1 MSTSS
6 DISTTTAATV
16 AAEAEVATATT
27 LAAVVSSSVAAV
39 VTNITGNMSGQ
50 QQQPIEIPDTN
61 TSDHTYRNSTF
72 VQTVAG
78 EGIAGSAAN
87 RLIGEVVQSR
97 RRPLLG
103 PSPG

>member
-6 DISTTTAATV
+6 DISTTTATTV

-27 LAAVVSSSVAAV
+27 LPAVVSSSVAAV
-39 VTNITGNMSGQ
+39 VTNITGSMSGQ
-50 QQQPIEIPDTN
+50 QEPIEIPDTN

-78 EGIAGSAAN
+78 EGIAGSA
-87 RLIGEVVQSR
+87 
-97 RRPLLG
+97 
-103 PSPG
+103 

>member
-27 LAAVVSSSVAAV
+27 LPAVVSSSVAAV
-39 VTNITGNMSGQ
+39 VTNITGNLSGQ
-50 QQQPIEIPDTN
+50 QEPIEIPDTN

-78 EGIAGSAAN
+78 EGIAGSA
-87 RLIGEVVQSR
+87 
-97 RRPLLG
+97 
-103 PSPG
+103 

>member
-6 DISTTTAATV
+6 DISTTTATTV

-27 LAAVVSSSVAAV
+27 LPAVVSSSVAAV

-50 QQQPIEIPDTN
+50 QEPIEIPDTN

-78 EGIAGSAAN
+78 EGIAGSA
-87 RLIGEVVQSR
+87 
-97 RRPLLG
+97 
-103 PSPG
+103 

>member
-6 DISTTTAATV
+6 DISTTTATTV

-39 VTNITGNMSGQ
+39 VTNITGNMSGG
-50 QQQPIEIPDTN
+50 QQPIEIPDTN

-78 EGIAGSAAN
+78 EGIAGSA
-87 RLIGEVVQSR
+87 
-97 RRPLLG
+97 
-103 PSPG
+103 